1 MRKKP
6 EILNTQ
12 TLARTRLFHIEQLDL
27 RFANGVEARYER
39 LHSSSRGA
47 VLVVPLLDRETV
59 LLIREYAAGVH
70 RYELA
75 LPKGRVE
82 AGETLLEAA
91 DRELKEEVGYGARQ
105 LCHLTSLT
113 LAPGYIGHVTHVI
126 LARELYAE
134 RAQGDEPEEI
144 EVVPW
149 PLARLHELLQQEDCT
164 EARSIAALYLAREW
178 LQRQERNEDPT
189 HEPANSHTR

>member
-6 EILNTQ
+6 EILNAE

-27 RFANGVEARYER
+27 QFSNGVEVRYER
-39 LHSSSRGA
+39 LHSSTRGA
-47 VLVVPLLDRETV
+47 VLVVPLLDRDTV

-75 LPKGRVE
+75 LPKGRI
-82 AGETLLEAA
+82 ETEEGMLEAA
-91 DRELKEEVGYGARQ
+91 NRELMEEVGYGASNLR
-105 LCHLTSLT
+105 HLTSLT
-113 LAPGYIGHVTHVI
+113 LAPGYIGHVTHVV
-126 LARELYAE
+126 LARDLYPQ

-149 PLARLHELLQQEDCT
+149 PLAHLHELLQEEECT
-164 EARSIAALYLAREW
+164 EARSIAALYLVREL
-178 LQRQERNEDPT
+178 LQQEEKGNP
-189 HEPANSHTR
+189 P